1 MPPAAESYDVIIL
14 GAGGAGLFCAGIAAQ
29 RGKRVLVLDH
39 AAKAGEKIRIS
50 GGGRCNFTNLHAGP
64 ADFLSSNPHFAKS
77 ALKRFTAQDFIALVN
92 RHGIAWHEKTLGQ
105 LFCDGPSQQI
115 IDLLLA
121 ECGKGDP
128 PATLRLN
135 TKIERV
141 EKTPEGFRVFS
152 ASADM
157 FDAAKLVVATGG
169 PSIPKMGA
177 TGLAYEI
184 AKQFELAVIP
194 PKPALVPLLFGP
206 EDAKRFDGL
215 AGVAVP
221 DAETSIAKRRF
232 REALL
237 FTHRGLSGPSVLQ
250 ISSYWEFFE
259 RRQPITINL
268 LPGMD
273 LFALLK
279 AARAQHPKQEIATQ
293 LASHLPAR
301 LAKRLCDLAGLDGRL
316 ADLGDAKFKTL
327 AALTQHWQLT
337 PAGTE
342 GFPKAE
348 VTLGGV
354 DTASLSSQSMEARAV
369 PGLYLI
375 GEAVD
380 VTGHLGGFNFQWAW
394 SSGYACG
401 KAV

>member
-1 MPPAAESYDVIIL
+1 MSAPLPSYDVIIL

-29 RGKRVLVLDH
+29 RGHRVLLLDH
-39 AAKAGEKIRIS
+39 AARPGEKIRIS
-50 GGGRCNFTNLHAGP
+50 GGGRCNFTNQHASA
-64 ADFLSSNPHFAKS
+64 ADFLSANPHFAKS
-77 ALKRFTAQDFIALVN
+77 ALRRFTPQDFIALVN

-105 LFCDGPSQQI
+105 LFCDGSAQQI

-121 ECGKGDP
+121 ECQRGPGDV
-128 PATLRLN
+128 TLRLN
-135 TKIERV
+135 SAIARV
-141 EKTPEGFRVFS
+141 EKTPAGFRVHT

-157 FDAAKLVVATGG
+157 FAAPALVVATGG

-184 AKQFELAVIP
+184 AKQFGLTVIP

-206 EDAKRFDGL
+206 EDARRFDGL

-221 DAETSIAKRRF
+221 DVETAIGKRRF

-237 FTHRGLSGPSVLQ
+237 FTHRGLSGPAILQ

-279 AARAQHPKQEIATQ
+279 AARAQHPKQEIGTQ
-293 LASHLPAR
+293 LALHLPAR
-301 LAKRLCDLAGLDGRL
+301 LAKRLCELAQTDGRL
-316 ADLGDAKFKTL
+316 ADLSDAKFKTL
-327 AALTQHWQLT
+327 AALAQHWQLT

-342 GFPKAE
+342 GFAKAE

-354 DTASLSSQSMEARAV
+354 DTASLSSQNMEARDV
-369 PGLYLI
+369 PGLYFI

-380 VTGHLGGFNFQWAW
+380 VTGHLGGLNFQWAW
-394 SSGYACG
+394 SSGYAAG
-401 KAV
+401 ISI

>member
-1 MPPAAESYDVIIL
+1 MTAPPQTYDVIIL

-64 ADFLSSNPHFAKS
+64 ADFLSGNPHFAKS
-77 ALKRFTAQDFIALVN
+77 ALKRFTQHDFIALVN
-92 RHGIAWHEKTLGQ
+92 KHGIAWHEKTLGQ

-121 ECGKGDP
+121 ECAKGDP

-141 EKTPEGFRVFS
+141 DKTPAGFRVHT
-152 ASADM
+152 ASADV
-157 FDAAKLVVATGG
+157 FDAPNLVVATGG

-177 TGLAYEI
+177 TGLAYDI
-184 AKQFELAVIP
+184 AKQFGLAVIP

-221 DAETSIAKRRF
+221 DAETSIGKRRF

-259 RRQPITINL
+259 RRQPIGINL
-268 LPGMD
+268 LPGTD

-279 AARAQHPKQEIATQ
+279 AARAQHPKQDIATQ
-293 LASHLPAR
+293 LALHLPAR
-301 LAKRLCDLAGLDGRL
+301 LAKRLCELAGLDGRL
-316 ADLGDAKFKTL
+316 ADLSDAKLKALT
-327 AALTQHWQLT
+327 ALTQHWQLK

-342 GFPKAE
+342 GFAKAE

-354 DTASLSSQSMEARAV
+354 DTASLSSQNMEARAV
-369 PGLYLI
+369 PGLYFI

-394 SSGYACG
+394 SSGYAAG
-401 KAV
+401 QAV